1 MMKDLKKCIMPI
13 IFILLPVAYGLLIYD
28 KLPSMMPIHFNYQG
42 AADGFATKNFALF
55 FTPAVFIVLIILLPI
70 IIKADPKYQSGK
82 NMVLDVAIYMLALI
96 CAFLS
101 AAMIAVSLGVDID
114 VNFIMNMLMG
124 AMLMAIGNYLPKT
137 NLSYMVG
144 IRLPWTLNSEE
155 NWKRTHRFAGFIWVL
170 AGIMMIVNALTINFG
185 LAIIVIVSIAII
197 VPGVYS
203 YLLYRKGI

>member
-1 MMKDLKKCIMPI
+1 MKDLKKCIMPI

-70 IIKADPKYQSGK
+70 IIKADPKYKGGK

-114 VNFIMNMLMG
+114 VNFIIYQESSFLFIFWFFIHPHEY
-124 AMLMAIGNYLPKT
+124 AHKRC
-137 NLSYMVG
+137 LS
-144 IRLPWTLNSEE
+144 IR
-155 NWKRTHRFAGFIWVL
+155 
-170 AGIMMIVNALTINFG
+170 
-185 LAIIVIVSIAII
+185 
-197 VPGVYS
+197 
-203 YLLYRKGI
+203 